1 MSFAQDE
8 SARDLCARMSKTLI
22 EQFTC
27 YTSFDVNELKS
38 FCMIYCFN
46 VFSVSLIMASFSAL
60 RQVKVLEFP

>member
-27 YTSFDVNELKS
+27 YTSFDVYETVVILYDLL
-38 FCMIYCFN
+38 FQY
-46 VFSVSLIMASFSAL
+46 VFSVSLIMASFSASTSG
-60 RQVKVLEFP
+60 EST